1 MQDQKVYARI
11 WLCSGRTIPSMK
23 IIKATLTLQ
32 LNSDNPSLDN
42 TLDLKAKALKALLE
56 LETRRKYICK
66 KLQAL

>member
-1 MQDQKVYARI
+1 
-11 WLCSGRTIPSMK
+11 MK